1 MGCNPSVTSRCSSL
15 LLSASADVR
24 SSDDAIAF
32 EGAWITALNLLSVR
46 VYQYG
51 CTVYKRIC
59 AVIPVN
65 LKMLNAFR
73 IRTDL

>member
-1 MGCNPSVTSRCSSL
+1 MDHG
-15 LLSASADVR
+15 
-24 SSDDAIAF
+24 F
-32 EGAWITALNLLSVR
+32 ELVVST

-51 CTVYKRIC
+51 VSERCIRTDGVVPYKRIC